1 MAGICVSQVINI
13 QTQMYMIIATV
24 NFGTLVLLLYESYS
38 YLEKREACR
47 YTAWCFFKKA
57 FKKKLTIFSSMVH
70 RDKAK

>member
-47 YTAWCFFKKA
+47 YTA
-57 FKKKLTIFSSMVH
+57 
-70 RDKAK
+70 